1 MTRASQI
8 ALAAA
13 VATGALLVNDN
24 MSLTQSSSLVSQS
37 EARIGRPLSPMSVAG
52 VARRQTRRAVYG
64 AGIVGTGAGLA
75 YARYGGYG
83 GSYAAYG
90 YSGWDDYAARNGII
104 CQPGTTVR
112 LQDGLLYLCQ

>member
-8 ALAAA
+8 ALAVA

-24 MSLTQSSSLVSQS
+24 MSLTQPSSLVSQS

-52 VARRQTRRAVYG
+52 VARRQDRRAVYG

-75 YARYGGYG
+75 YARYGG
-83 GSYAAYG
+83 SYAGYG
-90 YSGWDDYAARNGII
+90 YGGWDDYATRNGII

-112 LQDGLLYLCQ
+112 LPDGVLYLCQ